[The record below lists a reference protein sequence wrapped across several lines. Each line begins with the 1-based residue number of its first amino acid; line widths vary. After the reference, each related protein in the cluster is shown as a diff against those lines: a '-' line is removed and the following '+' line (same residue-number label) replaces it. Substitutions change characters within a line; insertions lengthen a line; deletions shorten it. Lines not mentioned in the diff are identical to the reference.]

1 MLRRAIRSAQ
11 HSAPGPDALPYAA
24 WAASSWGADIL
35 WDALGWVLKGQELF
49 ANTSDTIQIF
59 LPKNVT
65 DLELRDA
72 SCSRSPDK
80 VRVLGLRNCD
90 LKLISST

>member
-1 MLRRAIRSAQ
+1 MRSAQ

-24 WAASSWGADIL
+24 WASSSWGADIL
-35 WDALGWVLKGQELF
+35 WGALGWVLGGQELC

-65 DLELRDA
+65 DMEFRDG

-80 VRVLGLRNCD
+80 
-90 LKLISST
+90 